1 MASMAWSKG
10 AGDLMTASV
19 GPFALEILPTSD
31 GRWSWRIFKVSPA
44 GGPLGN
50 PTATGI
56 AGSLAAAKNVT
67 EQFVKRSGLV

>member
-10 AGDLMTASV
+10 AGDLMTASA
-19 GPFALEILPTSD
+19 GPFVLEILPKGD
-31 GRWSWRIFKVSPA
+31 GRWSWRIFN
-44 GGPLGN
+44 GGTTN